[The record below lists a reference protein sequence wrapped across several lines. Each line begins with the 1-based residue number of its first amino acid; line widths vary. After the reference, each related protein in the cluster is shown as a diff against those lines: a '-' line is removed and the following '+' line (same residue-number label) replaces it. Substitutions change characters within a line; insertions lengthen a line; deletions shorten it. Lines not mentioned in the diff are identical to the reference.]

1 MSSLSLLIDYLQDG
15 ETVFTVEYD
24 VAQHEN
30 LDRSSG
36 CGGPILVEIRRDVGD
51 IVGFGLNV
59 DQSSGHVFVES
70 IKQVGTKKMQGF
82 EIFPSF
88 VCHVT
93 KCKDVSY

>member
-1 MSSLSLLIDYLQDG
+1 MRSWEIPSAGTVTGEACNVQNNGKCPHYQQDG

-36 CGGPILVEIRRDVGD
+36 GPILVEIRRDVGD

-59 DQSSGHVFVES
+59 DPGSGHVFVES
-70 IKQVGTKKMQGF
+70 IKQVGIGKKA
-82 EIFPSF
+82 
-88 VCHVT
+88 
-93 KCKDVSY
+93 